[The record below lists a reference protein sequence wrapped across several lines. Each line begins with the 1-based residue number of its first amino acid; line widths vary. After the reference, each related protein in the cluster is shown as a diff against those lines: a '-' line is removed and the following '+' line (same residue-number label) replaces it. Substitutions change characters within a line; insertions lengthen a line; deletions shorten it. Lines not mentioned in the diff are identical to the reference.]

1 MKQPTLSALLAAC
14 CLSLFC
20 HPALAQTTTVPKIA
34 SIPFE
39 LHWLNE
45 PLKYSVQSG
54 TLSILAGP
62 KTDMFRDPNVTYNTD
77 NAPKLLF
84 TPDSDFVI
92 SAAIIHSFANK
103 WDGGAIVL
111 FKDSAHWI
119 KFCFEKD
126 YTGAHRVV
134 SVVTNDISDDCNSV
148 AIPGNKV
155 YYKMAKAGNVIT
167 LYYSANNKNW
177 LLIRHFQFN
186 ETGNI
191 KVGFLAQSPT
201 GKQCRVNFSAIRYE
215 AKRIADPYE
224 GN

>member
-1 MKQPTLSALLAAC
+1 MAAC
-14 CLSLFC
+14 WLSLFC
-20 HPALAQTTTVPKIA
+20 HSVAAQVTQVPKIA
-34 SIPFE
+34 ALPFE
-39 LHWLNE
+39 LHWLNH
-45 PLKYSVQSG
+45 PLRSSVQSG
-54 TLSILAGP
+54 TLSILAGA

-92 SAAIIHSFANK
+92 SAAINHSFANK
-103 WDGGAIVL
+103 WDGGALVL

-134 SVVTNDISDDCNSV
+134 TVVTNNISDDCNSV

-167 LYYSANNKNW
+167 LYYSTNNQNW
-177 LLIRHFQFN
+177 FLVRHLQFN
-186 ETGNI
+186 ETGDLQL
-191 KVGFLAQSPT
+191 GFLAQSPL
-201 GKQCRVNFSAIRYE
+201 GKQCMVNFSAIRYQ
-215 AKRIADPYE
+215 AKRIADPYA